1 MQYVMRVY
9 VRTYVRI
16 CACVCV
22 CDWLINSAV
31 VHVWMTQM
39 RMWRLTTFYEHNYAL
54 VNGKYMHPTIP
65 DDNR

>member
-9 VRTYVRI
+9 VRTYIRMYV
-16 CACVCV
+16 CVCV
-22 CDWLINSAV
+22 IDWLINSAV

-39 RMWRLTTFYEHNYAL
+39 HMWRLTTFYEHNYAL
-54 VNGKYMHPTIP
+54 VNGKYMHPTIL